1 MIKAPNLNTFYR
13 FLRTFQLLRKIFVTL
28 FISYVFFLNFA
39 REIGARPA
47 KIDPLR
53 MPDVVMDIKEELR
66 HWERV
71 PAARPFLAQNLMV
84 TELLIIRG
92 SNTGKSNKDS
102 HG

>member
-1 MIKAPNLNTFYR
+1 M
-13 FLRTFQLLRKIFVTL
+13 
-28 FISYVFFLNFA
+28 A
-39 REIGARPA
+39 RGRP
-47 KIDPLR
+47 KLIHLR

-66 HWERV
+66 HWERVV

-102 HG
+102 HGWETLKPTVMTNLKN

>member
-1 MIKAPNLNTFYR
+1 
-13 FLRTFQLLRKIFVTL
+13 
-28 FISYVFFLNFA
+28 
-39 REIGARPA
+39 
-47 KIDPLR
+47 
-53 MPDVVMDIKEELR
+53 MDIKEELR

-102 HG
+102 YV

>member
-1 MIKAPNLNTFYR
+1 MIKTPNLNTFYR

-39 REIGARPA
+39 REIGA
-47 KIDPLR
+47 IHLR